1 MINFNCGLILKV
13 GIYFFS
19 GTGVTGQFASRM
31 EGLFNHK
38 GVEARYFDITPLKN
52 RKADLEEFDLY
63 LFGFPVY
70 SGVIP
75 SVTRDWVKSLNGKGK
90 HCALFF
96 TYGGVTMGVAHYHT
110 KLLLEKQGF
119 KVIGSAEFPGRHTF
133 NVAKGFELLPN
144 RPNDDDFVISDEYV
158 DKLIKKL
165 KSKKFDEIT
174 IDKPEMFDEFAEKLK
189 NWKKS
194 PTSFV
199 PTRNGKECRLCGDCE
214 EFCATGAFNHET
226 GEADPQPCI
235 SCLHCTVICRDQVIV
250 INNDMTEMQSNI
262 TAHFKL
268 TDEVLEQRKSILFV

>member
-1 MINFNCGLILKV
+1 MKV

-31 EGLFNHK
+31 ESIFNHK
-38 GVEARYFDITPLKN
+38 NVEARYFDITPLKN
-52 RKADLEEFDLY
+52 RKPDLEEFDLY

-75 SVTRDWVKSLNGKGK
+75 SVTRDWVKTLDGKGK

-110 KLLLEKQGF
+110 KLMLEEQGF
-119 KVIGSAEFPGRHTF
+119 KVIGSSEFPGRHTF
-133 NVAKGFELLPN
+133 NVAKGFEFLPD
-144 RPNDDDFVISDEYV
+144 RPNDDDFSISDEYV
-158 DKLIKKL
+158 DKLIDKL

-174 IDKPEMFDEFAEKLK
+174 IEKPEEYDKVAEMLK

-194 PTSFV
+194 PARIV

-226 GEADPQPCI
+226 GEADPLQCI

-250 INNDMTEMQSNI
+250 LNNDMTDLCNN
-262 TAHFKL
+262 L
-268 TDEVLEQRKSILFV
+268 TEYYNLSEEILEKRKSIYFV